1 MMYQEMV
8 APLTTR
14 LLPSLDELK
23 RIHEL
28 IKPHIQ
34 TTPLLPLKS
43 LSNDLDGRVI
53 VKPESLQVTGAF
65 KFRGALYRLM
75 TLSDDDKKQGV
86 AAYSSGNFAR
96 GLATAGKLLGVRI
109 HLVMPAD
116 APQNKIDNARREGA
130 EVLLC
135 QESSPS
141 REEAAATMAARFA
154 KDHNLILLHPF
165 DDPLIIY
172 GQSSVAVELLGQLE
186 ANGLRCDNLL
196 CPVGGGSLVAG
207 SSLIFV
213 PGGNSPQIYAVE
225 PEGYAG
231 MQESLLSGKIRR
243 APGQPH
249 SDCDALQARSPG
261 QANFDIVRQADVM
274 GLKVTERYIHKAV
287 RLAFEELKLV
297 LEPSGAI
304 GLAAL
309 LQYPDTFRGK
319 TTVVIATGGN
329 VDRALFTR
337 LLSSHL
343 SNYSSND

>member
-1 MMYQEMV
+1 MYQEMA
-8 APLTTR
+8 APSVKNPLLSLT
-14 LLPSLDELK
+14 ELK
-23 RIHEL
+23 RIHGL
-28 IKPHIQ
+28 IQPHIQ
-34 TTPLLPLKS
+34 TTPLLTLKS
-43 LSNDLDGRVI
+43 LSNELAGRVI

-75 TLSDDDKKQGV
+75 TLSEVEKKQGV
-86 AAYSSGNFAR
+86 TAYSSGNFAR
-96 GLATAGKLLGVRI
+96 GLATAGRLLGIRV

-135 QESSPS
+135 CQSSPS
-141 REEAAATMAARFA
+141 REEAAAAMAAQFA
-154 KDHNLILLHPF
+154 KDHNHVLLHPF
-165 DDPLIIY
+165 DDPLIIH
-172 GQSSVAVELLGQLE
+172 GQSSVAVELLEQLK
-186 ANGLRCDNLL
+186 ANGLSCDNLL

-207 SSLIFV
+207 SSLVF
-213 PGGNSPQIYAVE
+213 PPESNSPQVYAVE

-231 MQESLLSGKIRR
+231 MLESLIAGSIRR
-243 APGQPH
+243 APGKPH

-261 QANFDIVRQADVM
+261 QANFEIVSHSGVIGVQVA
-274 GLKVTERYIHKAV
+274 ESYIQKAV
-287 RLAFEELKLV
+287 RMAFEELKLV

-329 VDRALFTR
+329 VDRELFTR
-337 LLSSHL
+337 LLSS
-343 SNYSSND
+343 SKSTG